1 MLDPTLRI
9 KMFDRRTFLDILAAG
24 ELLPEHISLVI
35 SEAQAMDAAYQ
46 RLGKSKASPTNDWQC
61 EISIPGGGE

>member
-9 KMFDRRTFLDILAAG
+9 KMFGGRTFMDLLDAG
-24 ELLPEHISLVI
+24 ELRPEHISAVI
-35 SEAQAMDAAYQ
+35 SEAQAMEAAY
-46 RLGKSKASPTNDWQC
+46 RRMGGSKARPTDDWQC

>member
-9 KMFDRRTFLDILAAG
+9 KMFGGRTFMDLLDAG
-24 ELLPEHISLVI
+24 DLLPEHISAVI
-35 SEAQAMDAAYQ
+35 CEAQAADAAYR
-46 RLGKSKASPTNDWQC
+46 RLGQSKAKPTNDWQC